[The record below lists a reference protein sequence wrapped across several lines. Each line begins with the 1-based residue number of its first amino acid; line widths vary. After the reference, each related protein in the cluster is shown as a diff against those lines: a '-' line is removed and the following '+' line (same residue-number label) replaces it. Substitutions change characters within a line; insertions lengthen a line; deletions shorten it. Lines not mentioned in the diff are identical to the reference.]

1 MLLLPLI
8 KHFKY
13 FILKVYYSRGLNIL
27 NILWIGLVDID
38 ILWVCGRV
46 EIRNQFR

>member
-27 NILWIGLVDID
+27 NILDRMSRD
-38 ILWVCGRV
+38 RLWVCGRV